1 MMKLSDLA
9 SIGSLISSAAV
20 LISLVYLALQIRQ
33 AERNQRALIHQG
45 RASRMIAKNIERIG
59 DHATNIAETLVYL
72 VSGRSMPPERP
83 HSRPDTDANINIDAA
98 GGDL

>member
-45 RASRMIAKNIERIG
+45 RASRMIALTASLIRG
-59 DHATNIAETLVYL
+59 
-72 VSGRSMPPERP
+72 SS
-83 HSRPDTDANINIDAA
+83 TDISLLFLGQTRLRMVNTDDIP
-98 GGDL
+98 